1 MAKKREL
8 RLKVTGVRRKQP
20 DARRMARAI
29 VRLAVEMDTEQA
41 QLLADALEHEEALR
55 RKSVSRA
62 RSVQRQET
70 EAAASTSSTKN
81 QDAAS

>member
-62 RSVQRQET
+62 RSAQRQET
-70 EAAASTSSTKN
+70 EAAASTSSAKN
-81 QDAAS
+81 QDAGS